1 MAKKGNLCDELISEN
16 ACGSK
21 AGEPEFTSYQQ
32 GAIEVR
38 PDPSAGIFAFQG
50 WIIVRVDLQAAIRAM
65 FSFRARR

>member
-21 AGEPEFTSYQQ
+21 AGERNSQVINKGQLKFDQIHVLES
-32 GAIEVR
+32 
-38 PDPSAGIFAFQG
+38 FAFQG
-50 WIIVRVDLQAAIRAM
+50 WIIVRVDLQGAIRAM